1 MSEKKGID
9 LGDYVEV
16 KDRIRLFY
24 ELFGGGRLVT
34 DEVTILTDPAG
45 KQRVMIKALA
55 YRTVDDPHPGV
66 GHSWMEIPGRTPY
79 TNGSEIENA
88 ETSAW
93 GRAIGSLGI
102 LIAGSIATVGEIESK
117 GGTVPPRAAA
127 TPPAAPQR
135 PQAPAMVP
143 SAPTTRSIPP
153 PDPLAEARAIF
164 DEPPLP
170 TPPAEF
176 APQRIIPPAPHGGW
190 SEGQIHAPGHKGLR
204 ARQNGSLFC
213 PSKMADGGWCAFR
226 TDQP

>member
-1 MSEKKGID
+1 MSDKKGID

-24 ELFGGGRLVT
+24 ELFGSGRLVT
-34 DEVTILTDPAG
+34 EDVTILTDPAG
-45 KQRVMIKALA
+45 KQRVMVKALA

-102 LIAGSIATVGEIESK
+102 LIAGSIATTNEIESK
-117 GGTVPPRAAA
+117 GGTTPPPRATA
-127 TPPAAPQR
+127 TQPPVPAPSGPVTRPGIPVAVAVQR
-135 PQAPAMVP
+135 E
-143 SAPTTRSIPP
+143 
-153 PDPLAEARAIF
+153 DPLAEARAIF

-170 TPPAEF
+170 EPDFTP
-176 APQRIIPPAPHGGW
+176 QQIIPPAPHGGW
-190 SEGQIHAPGHKGLR
+190 SEGQVHTPDHKPLR

-213 PSKMADGGWCAFR
+213 PSKLPNGGWCSFKTGAA
-226 TDQP
+226 